1 MWHRHNDPL
10 PKKAYSTLIPSVNE
24 TTSVLTIPNVTSED
38 VGMYYCVVLSNTRIV
53 ESRVAKL
60 FLAGIFTHAA
70 VVVLLYI
77 DMYFSDPPAPPK
89 IITTSMINLSVNF
102 SLETKCLPEKNY
114 LNYRWIK
121 KMFFH
126 QELRELAH
134 HV

>member
-1 MWHRHNDPL
+1 MWHRRNDPL

-24 TTSVLTIPNVTSED
+24 TTSVLTIPNVTSD
-38 VGMYYCVVLSNTRIV
+38 VGMYYSAVLINTRIV
-53 ESRVAKL
+53 VSRVAKL
-60 FLAGIFTHAA
+60 FLAGIFTHIA
-70 VVVLLYI
+70 VVVLFNV
-77 DMYFSDPPAPPK
+77 DMYFLGPPALPRV
-89 IITTSMINLSVNF
+89 ITTSMINLSVNF